1 MAAQV
6 APAAPDAQPRG
17 PPRNV
22 MAAPR
27 GPPGPPRNI
36 TVVDREKVRV
46 LNFSSPLVLPFV
58 EFSVGGR
65 SDQLKRLY
73 TSFRVENYEQRGRV
87 DGLLALE

>member
-27 GPPGPPRNI
+27 GPAGPPRNI
-36 TVVDREKVRV
+36 TVVDREKVRI
-46 LNFSSPLVLPFV
+46 LIFLPP
-58 EFSVGGR
+58 SCC
-65 SDQLKRLY
+65 RLL
-73 TSFRVENYEQRGRV
+73 SFLWGAE
-87 DGLLALE
+87 AIS